1 MKKISTKQDCER
13 LVGLPPPVQFEIEKT
28 VALLNFYYGESRN
41 PDTDLGGYVLLI
53 ENSGDLK
60 NVKKFFHLEIEEI
73 TPEFVDIIST
83 SKEAYTSSQIQLSS
97 DFVIVL
103 VMTLSITPPHF
114 LEFHTDTNSSKMD
127 KPVDNGI

>member
-53 ENSGDLK
+53 ENSEDL
-60 NVKKFFHLEIEEI
+60 KKFFRREIEEI

-114 LEFHTDTNSSKMD
+114 LELHTDTNSSKMD

>member
-1 MKKISTKQDCER
+1 MKKISAKQDCER

-53 ENSGDLK
+53 ENSEDL
-60 NVKKFFHLEIEEI
+60 KKFFRREIEEI

-114 LEFHTDTNSSKMD
+114 LELHTDTNSSKMD